1 MAKPIVILRA
11 PVFCKDHLIELKDGL
26 TLELNNEYHVIVV
39 TDDSL
44 SIPQFEV
51 YNVDKEPEIDYEG
64 LIKLI
69 NDRA

>member
-1 MAKPIVILRA
+1 MAKPIVISRV